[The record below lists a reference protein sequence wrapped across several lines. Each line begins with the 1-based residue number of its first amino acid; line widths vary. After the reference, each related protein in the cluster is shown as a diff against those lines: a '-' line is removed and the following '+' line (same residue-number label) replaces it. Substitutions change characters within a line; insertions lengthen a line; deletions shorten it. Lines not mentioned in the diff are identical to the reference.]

1 MVFSSK
7 VPFQPPVEHFHE
19 FSSQQPRKNDFPP
32 QLVGAP
38 RGWWFLQL
46 CNGFLKLL
54 YTGFVVGLQEVNER
68 VSYLAVFFIDI
79 FAGLSVD

>member
-1 MVFSSK
+1 MVFSGK

-54 YTGFVVGLQEVNER
+54 YTGFVVVLLKEFLIWR
-68 VSYLAVFFIDI
+68 VFYRHFCGFI
-79 FAGLSVD
+79 G